1 MRIRET
7 NGRKIEST
15 YKLFQVVVLV
25 VVVVVVV
32 VAVDSSGYDVVV
44 LIIENTKF
52 DVLISLRLTN
62 TLLFLA
68 QL

>member
-15 YKLFQVVVLV
+15 YKLFQVVVL
-25 VVVVVVV
+25 VVVVV

-62 TLLFLA
+62 APVFGTTLGG
-68 QL
+68 

>member
-25 VVVVVVV
+25 GVVVV

-44 LIIENTKF
+44 LIIDNTKF

-62 TLLFLA
+62 APVFGTTLGG
-68 QL
+68 